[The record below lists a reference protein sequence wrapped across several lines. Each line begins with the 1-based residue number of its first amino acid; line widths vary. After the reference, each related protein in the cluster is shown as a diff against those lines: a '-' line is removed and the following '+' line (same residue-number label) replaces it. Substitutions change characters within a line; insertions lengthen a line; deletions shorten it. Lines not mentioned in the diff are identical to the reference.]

1 MGNFSLISAS
11 APEVS
16 SAMRSLES
24 PETTF
29 HSSSKLVLVHAVAL
43 NAKNGLDTALTR
55 DGFLLRLRF
64 RNLKP
69 LAILAFVL
77 LLLPCSLFPISGAA
91 QRTSAVTQSPGITF
105 HSSSELVLVDVI
117 ARNAKNGLP
126 DKTLKE
132 SDFQVFDND
141 QPVAFKTFDS
151 GAQFTTRP
159 LALWFVVQCNM
170 QGYEGKGS
178 GLFTGQ
184 ISRFEPALKYIE
196 KQDTVAVA
204 HWCDDGRSNLDLLPT
219 RIIKDAPI
227 LLEQALAT
235 GPDTKTHDRA
245 GELAL
250 QSTLQH
256 IVDTT
261 RSSKPEPLPVLI
273 FLYGDYSSMN
283 RSEANHFIDE
293 LLETSA
299 IAFGVRDH
307 RSQHLLFAPGEQ
319 RAIAHYMA
327 TQTGGQYFDASPE
340 TYASALAEILQQLHF
355 RYELRFKPEAL
366 DGKRHKL
373 RVQFADTV
381 KDQRKAVRLRYRL
394 AYVPIPP
401 GVR

>member
-1 MGNFSLISAS
+1 MNN
-11 APEVS
+11 
-16 SAMRSLES
+16 MR
-24 PETTF
+24 T
-29 HSSSKLVLVHAVAL
+29 V
-43 NAKNGLDTALTR
+43 
-55 DGFLLRLRF
+55 
-64 RNLKP
+64 
-69 LAILAFVL
+69 AILAFVL
-77 LLLPCSLFPISGAA
+77 LLLQCSFFSISGAA
-91 QRTSAVTQSPGITF
+91 QEIAPATQSPEITF
-105 HSSSELVLVDVI
+105 HSSSNLVLVDVI
-117 ARNAKNGLP
+117 ARNAKDGLP
-126 DKTLKE
+126 EKTLKK

-141 QPVAFKTFDS
+141 QPVAIKTFDS

-250 QSTLQH
+250 QSTLQR

-319 RAIAHYMA
+319 RAIAHYIA

-355 RYELRFKPEAL
+355 RYELGFKPEAL